1 MSSNEQEILHD
12 ALKHVESYGQE
23 HELTSSRCG
32 AYGPHVK
39 IVCKPAQ
46 APSCDLVVR
55 VRVGSQDPKYGGWRE
70 VARFNDMSDDLAYTH
85 AAERARAE
93 RRKLMEN
100 EQ

>member
-1 MSSNEQEILHD
+1 MNSNEQEVFHD
-12 ALKHVESYGQE
+12 AIKHIESYGRE

-32 AYGPHVK
+32 AYGPNVK
-39 IVCKPAQ
+39 IVCKPAK

-55 VRVGSQDPKYGGWRE
+55 VRSSDPRTGGWRE
-70 VARFNDMSDDLAYTH
+70 VARFNDMSDDHAYTN
-85 AAERARAE
+85 AAARARAE